1 MQRLTR
7 FGWDDEWTA
16 HFEAVA
22 PAGSVP
28 ARVIQGGQDRVMVAT
43 EDGDDFAGAA
53 DLPVVGDW
61 VALTAGPDDDPRYQV
76 VEIMPRR
83 SELVRH
89 RSRGVSR
96 PQALGANADI
106 VFIVAGLDKELN
118 PSRIDRE
125 IVTAWQSGAKPIVV
139 LTKADLFDPSLDI
152 DDVVSRLRRRIG
164 LHHDVIVSSATDG
177 RGIDALRADLSTDS
191 CPHATA
197 VLFGPSGAGK
207 STLAN
212 RLIGSDVL
220 AVGAV
225 RASDL
230 KGRHTT
236 SNRHLKL
243 VPGGGVLL
251 DTPGLRS
258 MGLWEVD
265 DGLFQ
270 AFRDIEDVAANC
282 RFSNCSHDGEPG
294 CAIHAGIAAG
304 AVDADRVDSW
314 RKLNDEFD
322 ALVTPQAQAA
332 RQPGR
337 PRPR

>member
-1 MQRLTR
+1 MR
-7 FGWDDEWTA
+7 FGWDDEWAA
-16 HFEAVA
+16 HFVAVA

-43 EDGDDFAGAA
+43 EDGDDFAGASA
-53 DLPVVGDW
+53 LPVVGDW
-61 VALTAGPDDDPRYQV
+61 VALTAGVDDDPKYQV
-76 VEIMPRR
+76 VAIMPRR

-125 IVTAWQSGAKPIVV
+125 IVTAWQSGAEPVLV
-139 LTKADLFDPSLDI
+139 LTKADLLDPSMRL
-152 DDVVSRLRRRIG
+152 DDVLAPLQRRIG
-164 LHHDVIVSSATDG
+164 AHHHIVVSSVTDD
-177 RGIDALRADLSTDS
+177 RGIAELQAELSTPQR
-191 CPHATA
+191 PHATA

-225 RASDL
+225 RAGDL

-236 SNRHLKL
+236 TNRHLKL

-282 RFSNCSHDGEPG
+282 HFSNCRHEGEPG
-294 CAIHAGIAAG
+294 CAVRAGIAAG
-304 AVDADRVDSW
+304 TVDADRVESW